1 MNFFIFIVEKIKRI
15 FNMDTK
21 TNKTTN
27 DIKTKRN
34 LIEIIQ
40 DIDFRLTHLEDIE
53 SDNRKLIVKLVQQG
67 NTMVEFLKQ
76 FNIEEIDPT
85 ELEIGLE
92 LPELPSLDE
101 ERMSRT
107 VALKDIIDKHKDL
120 KEFEEELEKY
130 KNEITPGQVG
140 ES

>member
-1 MNFFIFIVEKIKRI
+1 MARKS
-15 FNMDTK
+15 T
-21 TNKTTN
+21 KTTN
-27 DIKTKRN
+27 DIKTERS

-53 SDNRKLIVKLVQQG
+53 LDNRKLIVKLVQQG

-107 VALKDIIDKHKDL
+107 VALKDIIDNIIERHENL
-120 KEFEEELEKY
+120 KEFEDELEKY
-130 KNEITPGQVG
+130 KDQITPGQTG

>member
-1 MNFFIFIVEKIKRI
+1 MADKP
-15 FNMDTK
+15 
-21 TNKTTN
+21 NKTTN
-27 DIKTKRN
+27 DIKTERN

-53 SDNRKLIVKLVQQG
+53 TDNRKLIVKLVQQG

-76 FNIEEIDPT
+76 FDVE
-85 ELEIGLE
+85 ELEPQEIEMGLLPE
-92 LPELPSLDE
+92 LPELPSPNE

-107 VALKDIIDKHKDL
+107 VALKDIIDSIIERHENL
-120 KEFEEELEKY
+120 REFEEELEKH
-130 KNEITPGQVG
+130 KDKITPGQVG

>member
-1 MNFFIFIVEKIKRI
+1 MARKS
-15 FNMDTK
+15 T
-21 TNKTTN
+21 KTTN
-27 DIKTKRN
+27 DITLKKS

-76 FNIEEIDPT
+76 FDIEEIDPM
-85 ELEIGLE
+85 ELEMGLLPE
-92 LPELPSLDE
+92 LPELPFSNE
-101 ERMSRT
+101 ERMNKT
-107 VALKDIIDKHKDL
+107 AALKDIIDDIIERHSDL

>member
-1 MNFFIFIVEKIKRI
+1 MA
-15 FNMDTK
+15 
-21 TNKTTN
+21 NKPNETSETTN

-76 FNIEEIDPT
+76 F
-85 ELEIGLE
+85 
-92 LPELPSLDE
+92 
-101 ERMSRT
+101 
-107 VALKDIIDKHKDL
+107 
-120 KEFEEELEKY
+120 
-130 KNEITPGQVG
+130 QV
-140 ES
+140 E